1 MGNHMKKTYDPQ
13 TIEPHWLSYWQSQ
26 EFGKAAQDSKK
37 PTFSMMLPPP
47 NVTGH
52 LHMGHAFQQSLM
64 DALARYYHMCGYNVL
79 WQPGTDHAGIAT
91 QMVVERQLL
100 AQNISRHDL
109 GREAFLE
116 KVWEWKTLSGSH
128 ITAQMR
134 RLGVLVDWSRERFSM
149 DEEISSATLHA
160 FVRLYEDGLIY
171 RGKRLINWDPV
182 LKTAVSDLEVI
193 TTEETGSLWYIKYPV
208 THTNEHLIVAT
219 TRPETLFG
227 DTAVAI
233 HPENARY
240 KHLIGKTAII
250 PISEREIPVIA
261 DDTVDPE
268 FGTGCVKITPAH
280 DFNDYEIGLKH
291 KLPAINIFNED
302 ATLNNNAP
310 KLYQGLDRYIARK
323 KLIEALT
330 QTKLLE
336 KTEPYVAS
344 IPRGDRSNAVIEPM
358 LTDQWFLNVSPLAKK
373 AIEVIENNQLSFIP
387 KNWAK
392 TYRQWLEN
400 IHGWCISRQLWW
412 GHRIPAWYAENN
424 QIYVGHNEDDIRKKY
439 KLNKDIKLK
448 QDNDVLDTWFTAALW
463 PFSSLNWPSEKAL
476 LKLFY
481 PSTVLVTGFDIIFFW
496 VARMVMLGL
505 YFLKDV
511 PFQSVYVTGLIRD
524 AYGQKMSKTKGN
536 VLDPID
542 LIDGITLDDL
552 IEKRTSN
559 LMQPT
564 MAEKIRKAT
573 RREFP
578 KGIPSLGTD
587 ALRFTLCALANT
599 GRNISFDIQRIE
611 GYRHFCNK
619 LWNAARF
626 VLMHVQDE
634 SSLTVSPNT
643 SVINQWIYHALEH
656 AIIKIH
662 NAFKTYRFD
671 RIAHALYDFVWHE
684 YCDWYLELAKSI
696 LNDSTISDSE
706 KQAIRY
712 TLIDVLEKIL
722 RLLQPITPF
731 ITEEIWQKLKK
742 PLKLEKNSIYLQ
754 NYPQPDSHNFNEKAN
769 AQIQWLKTFVITIRT
784 VRSEIGISPNKS
796 LNLILSKGSTLDHQQ
811 VKQNNSFIKT
821 LINAKSITW
830 LTDEQQLPVSTTN
843 VIGALEAHVV
853 LEDLIDPSV
862 ELKRIKKQMEK
873 IEKTLHQTK
882 QKLQNK
888 NYVEK
893 APKAIVEKE
902 RQKFNDAVAQYE
914 KLKKTKA
921 LFE

>member
-1 MGNHMKKTYDPQ
+1 MKKTYDPK

-26 EFGKAAQDSKK
+26 VFGKAAQDSKK

-116 KVWEWKTLSGSH
+116 KIWEWKTLSGSK
-128 ITAQMR
+128 ITTQMR

-149 DEEISSATLHA
+149 DEQISSATLHA

-171 RGKRLINWDPV
+171 RGKRLVNWDPI

-193 TTEETGSLWYIKYPV
+193 TQEEAGSLWYIKYPV
-208 THTNEHLIVAT
+208 AHTDKYLTVAT

-227 DTAVAI
+227 DTAIAI
-233 HPENARY
+233 HPENDCY
-240 KHLIGKTAII
+240 KYLIGKTVII
-250 PISEREIPVIA
+250 PISKREIPVIA
-261 DDTVDPE
+261 DITVDPE

-280 DFNDYEIGLKH
+280 DFNDYHIGVKH
-291 KLPAINIFNED
+291 QLPAINIFNKD
-302 ATLNNNAP
+302 ATLNNNVP
-310 KLYQGLDRYIARK
+310 TNYQGLDRYVARK
-323 KLIEALT
+323 TLVEELNEANLIE
-330 QTKLLE
+330 KI
-336 KTEPYVAS
+336 EPYVIS
-344 IPRGDRSNAVIEPM
+344 IPRGDRSGAIIEPM

-373 AIEVIENNQLSFIP
+373 AIAVIENNQLNFIP
-387 KNWAK
+387 ENWSN

-400 IHGWCISRQLWW
+400 IHDWCISRQLWW
-412 GHRIPAWYAENN
+412 GHRIPAWYDEKNK
-424 QIYVGHNEDDIRKKY
+424 IYVGLSEDDIRKKY
-439 KLNKDIKLK
+439 NLSQDIKLS
-448 QDNDVLDTWFTAALW
+448 QDKDVLDTWFTAALW
-463 PFSSLNWPSEKAL
+463 PFSSLKWPSEKAM

-511 PFQSVYVTGLIRD
+511 PFKSVYVTGLIRD
-524 AYGQKMSKTKGN
+524 IYGQKMSKTKGN

-542 LIDGITLDDL
+542 LIDGITLNDL
-552 IEKRTSN
+552 IKKRTSN
-559 LMQPT
+559 LMQPK
-564 MAEKIRKAT
+564 MAETIRKAT
-573 RREFP
+573 QREFP
-578 KGIPSLGTD
+578 EGIPNFGTD

-599 GRNISFDIQRIE
+599 GRNISFDIQRVE

-626 VLMHVQDE
+626 VLMHVQDDFVPAV
-634 SSLTVSPNT
+634 TQNT

-656 AIIKIH
+656 TIIKVN

-671 RIAHALYDFVWHE
+671 RIAHYLYDFIWHE
-684 YCDWYLELAKSI
+684 YCDWYLELAKTI
-696 LNDSTISDSE
+696 LNDSKISDSE
-706 KQAIRY
+706 KQSVCY
-712 TLIDVLEKIL
+712 TLMDVLEKIL
-722 RLLQPITPF
+722 RLLHPITPF

-742 PLKLEKNSIYLQ
+742 PTSRSNDSIYLQ
-754 NYPQPDSHNFNEKAN
+754 NYPKPNNKNFNEKAN
-769 AQIQWLKTFVITIRT
+769 DQIQWLKTFVMTIRT

-796 LNLILSKGSTLDHQQ
+796 LNIILNKGRLLDRQYIAKNYQ
-811 VKQNNSFIKT
+811 FIKT
-821 LINAKSITW
+821 LTKTNTINW
-830 LTDEQQLPVSTTN
+830 LKDKQDLPLSTTHVIGQLEVYVLLEN
-843 VIGALEAHVV
+843 VIE
-853 LEDLIDPSV
+853 PSL
-862 ELKRIKKQMEK
+862 ELKRIKKQMAK

-888 NYVEK
+888 NYLEK
-893 APKAIVEKE
+893 APKAVVEKE
-902 RQKFNDAVAQYE
+902 KQKLNDAAQAYE